1 MLIDKVLKCPSCNAD
16 NPTIALEEKDNSR
29 FLHCISCNA
38 TFPFDKRD
46 SFFLFF
52 KERGGAT
59 GHLLSEYEKDLYANK
74 NFRDFHL
81 SNTISD
87 LKLALKD
94 LRVKVIID
102 IGCGNGGYTNALKGL
117 YQDYYGLEPSEIPN
131 KETINEPYLQ
141 KGVTLIHYD
150 PAKNL
155 PIHNGSADAAV
166 LIASYDHIPDVENV
180 VKDIYNKL
188 NDNGYLI
195 IVMQNYHFWIK
206 NIINRVSGKRLFR
219 GESDHYRVHSPDT
232 LIKET
237 RSFVDLEV
245 KSIRADSIFL
255 PNLPKRFGFI
265 YFSKNMMI
273 FVNSLIKHLFL
284 LFPKK
289 NLGSVMT
296 VVFKKS
302 DRGF

>member
-16 NPTIALEEKDNSR
+16 SPTIALEEEDNNKS
-29 FLHCISCNA
+29 LHCISCNA
-38 TFPFDKRD
+38 IFPLDKRD

-52 KERGGAT
+52 KERGDVR
-59 GHLLSEYEKDLYANK
+59 GHLLSEYEKNLYANR
-74 NFRDFHL
+74 NFRDFYL

-94 LRVKVIID
+94 LQGKVIID
-102 IGCGNGGYTNALKGL
+102 IGCGNGGYSNALKGL

-131 KETINEPYLQ
+131 EETISEPCLQ
-141 KGVTLIHYD
+141 KGVILIHYD
-150 PAKNL
+150 STKNL
-155 PIHNGSADAAV
+155 PIHNGSVDVAV

-188 NDNGYLI
+188 NGNGHLI
-195 IVMQNYHFWIK
+195 IVMQNYNFWIK
-206 NIINRVSGKRLFR
+206 NIINRVSGKQLFR
-219 GESDHYRVHSPDT
+219 GESDHYRIHSPDT
-232 LIKET
+232 LIKEI

-273 FVNSLIKHLFL
+273 FVNSLIKHFL
-284 LFPKK
+284 SLFPQK
-289 NLGSVMT
+289 NLGSTMT
-296 VVFKKS
+296 VVFKKI
-302 DRGF
+302 

>member
-1 MLIDKVLKCPSCNAD
+1 MLIDKVLKCPSCNTD
-16 NPTIALEEKDNSR
+16 NPTIALEEKDNNWS
-29 FLHCISCNA
+29 LHCISCNA
-38 TFPFDKRD
+38 IFPFDKRD
-46 SFFLFF
+46 SYFLFF
-52 KERGGAT
+52 KERGDAK
-59 GHLLSEYEKDLYANK
+59 GHLFSEYEKDLYANR

-81 SNTISD
+81 RNTISD

-94 LRVKVIID
+94 LRGKVLID
-102 IGCGNGGYTNALKGL
+102 IGSGYGGYTNALKGL
-117 YQDYYGLEPSEIPN
+117 YQDYYGLEPSGIPN
-131 KETINEPYLQ
+131 KETINEPYLH
-141 KGVTLIHYD
+141 KGGILIHYD

-155 PIHNGSADAAV
+155 PIHNGSVEVAV

-188 NDNGYLI
+188 NVNGYLI

-206 NIINRVSGKRLFR
+206 NIINQVSGKQLFR
-219 GESDHYRVHSPDT
+219 GKSDHYRIHSPDT
-232 LIKET
+232 LIKEI

-245 KSIRADSIFL
+245 KSIMADSIFL

-273 FVNSLIKHLFL
+273 FVNSLIKHSFS
-284 LFPKK
+284 LFPRK

-302 DRGF
+302 DRCF

>member
-1 MLIDKVLKCPSCNAD
+1 MLIDKVLRCPSCNAD
-16 NPTIALEEKDNSR
+16 SPTIALEEKDNNRS
-29 FLHCISCNA
+29 LHCISCNA

-52 KERGGAT
+52 KERGGAK
-59 GHLLSEYEKDLYANK
+59 GHFLSEYEKDLYANK
-74 NFRDFHL
+74 NFRDFYI
-81 SNTISD
+81 SNTNFD
-87 LKLALKD
+87 LKLALKY
-94 LRVKVIID
+94 LRAKVLID
-102 IGCGNGGYTNALKGL
+102 IGCGSRGYPGPLKGL
-117 YQDYYGLEPSEIPN
+117 YQDYYGLEPSEIPD
-131 KETINEPYLQ
+131 KETINEPYLR
-141 KGVTLIHYD
+141 KGVILIHYD

-155 PIHNGSADAAV
+155 PIHDGSVDAAV
-166 LIASYDHIPDVENV
+166 LIASYDHIPDAENV
-180 VKDIYNKL
+180 MKDIYNKL

-206 NIINRVSGKRLFR
+206 NIINRVSGKQLFR
-219 GESDHYRVHSPDT
+219 GESDHYRIHSPDT
-232 LIKET
+232 LTKEI

-265 YFSKNMMI
+265 YFSKNIMI
-273 FVNSLIKHLFL
+273 FVNSLIKYFFS
-284 LFPKK
+284 LFPRK

-302 DRGF
+302 GRGF

>member
-16 NPTIALEEKDNSR
+16 SPTIVLEEKGNSR
-29 FLHCISCNA
+29 SLHCISCNA
-38 TFPFDKRD
+38 IFPLGKRD
-46 SFFLFF
+46 SYFLFF
-52 KERGGAT
+52 KERSDAK
-59 GHLLSEYEKDLYANK
+59 GHLLSEYEKDFHTNR

-87 LKLALKD
+87 LRLALKD

-102 IGCGNGGYTNALKGL
+102 IGSGYGGYPNALKGL

-131 KETINEPYLQ
+131 EETINEPYLQ
-141 KGVTLIHYD
+141 KGVILIHYD
-150 PAKNL
+150 ATNNL

-188 NDNGYLI
+188 NDNGHLV

-206 NIINRVSGKRLFR
+206 KIINRVSGKQLFK

-232 LIKET
+232 LIKEI

-255 PNLPKRFGFI
+255 PNLPKRLGFI

-273 FVNSLIKHLFL
+273 FMNSLIKHFFSLFL
-284 LFPKK
+284 QK

-302 DRGF
+302 GRGF